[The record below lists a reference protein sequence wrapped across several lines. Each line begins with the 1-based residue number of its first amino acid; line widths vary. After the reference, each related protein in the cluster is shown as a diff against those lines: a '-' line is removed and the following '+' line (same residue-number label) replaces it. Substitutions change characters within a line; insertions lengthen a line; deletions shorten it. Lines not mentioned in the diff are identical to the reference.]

1 MKTAEEILESHLT
14 SMLSRTEESY
24 VTIDEMKQ
32 VPEWK
37 ACVIAI
43 EQAQK
48 EAYDQALD
56 DKLDAN
62 KIHIMLSGIKI
73 DNDNLDYI
81 KLTGEICG
89 NLRCDLVEAIKNL
102 KKL

>member
-1 MKTAEEILESHLT
+1 MKTAEEYLP
-14 SMLSRTEESY
+14 EESDLAFEGGIELFLKRK
-24 VTIDEMKQ
+24 V
-32 VPEWK
+32 VSS
-37 ACVIAI
+37 I

-48 EAYDQALD
+48 EAYNQALD
-56 DKLDAN
+56 DKLDVN

-89 NLRCDLVEAIKNL
+89 NLRWDLVEAIKNL
-102 KKL
+102 KK

>member
-1 MKTAEEILESHLT
+1 MKTAEELLKENGITPKTMHHNYD
-14 SMLSRTEESY
+14 Y
-24 VTIDEMKQ
+24 VYRAVCKI
-32 VPEWK
+32 
-37 ACVIAI
+37 I
-43 EQAQK
+43 EQAQI

-89 NLRCDLVEAIKNL
+89 NLRWDLVEAIKNL
-102 KKL
+102 KK

>member
-1 MKTAEEILESHLT
+1 MKTPEQLLKEKGITPETMHHNYD
-14 SMLSRTEESY
+14 Y
-24 VTIDEMKQ
+24 VYRAVCKI
-32 VPEWK
+32 
-37 ACVIAI
+37 I
-43 EQAQK
+43 EQAQR
-48 EAYDQALD
+48 EAYNQALD

-89 NLRCDLVEAIKNL
+89 NLRWDLVEAIKNL
-102 KKL
+102 KK

>member
-1 MKTAEEILESHLT
+1 MKTAEHYLMRWRDNEFELHEL
-14 SMLSRTEESY
+14 
-24 VTIDEMKQ
+24 
-32 VPEWK
+32 
-37 ACVIAI
+37 I
-43 EQAQK
+43 ELAQK
-48 EAYDQALD
+48 EAYNQALD

-89 NLRCDLVEAIKNL
+89 NLRWDLVEAIKNL
-102 KKL
+102 KK

>member
-1 MKTAEEILESHLT
+1 MKTPEQWMDKWLT
-14 SMLSRTEESY
+14 THGLSFEQ
-24 VTIDEMKQ
+24 M
-32 VPEWK
+32 
-37 ACVIAI
+37 I
-43 EQAQK
+43 EQIQE
-48 EAYDQALD
+48 EAYNQALD

-89 NLRCDLVEAIKNL
+89 NLRWDLVEAIKNL
-102 KKL
+102 KK

>member
-1 MKTAEEILESHLT
+1 MKTAEHYLMRWRDCEFD
-14 SMLSRTEESY
+14 
-24 VTIDEMKQ
+24 IDE
-32 VPEWK
+32 
-37 ACVIAI
+37 AI
-43 EQAQK
+43 ELAQK
-48 EAYDQALD
+48 EAYNQALD

-89 NLRCDLVEAIKNL
+89 NLRWDLVEAIKNL
-102 KKL
+102 KK

>member
-1 MKTAEEILESHLT
+1 MKTPEQWMDKWLT
-14 SMLSRTEESY
+14 THGLSFEQ
-24 VTIDEMKQ
+24 M
-32 VPEWK
+32 
-37 ACVIAI
+37 I
-43 EQAQK
+43 EQAQI
-48 EAYDQALD
+48 EAYDQALN

-89 NLRCDLVEAIKNL
+89 NLRWDLVEAIINL
-102 KKL
+102 KK

>member
-1 MKTAEEILESHLT
+1 MNKTLKVAQVRDLLNQVNNEQITFSRFVEILNE
-14 SMLSRTEESY
+14 
-24 VTIDEMKQ
+24 
-32 VPEWK
+32 
-37 ACVIAI
+37 
-43 EQAQK
+43 AQE
-48 EAYDQALD
+48 EAYNQAMD

-89 NLRCDLVEAIKNL
+89 NLRWDLVEAIKNL
-102 KKL
+102 KK

>member
-1 MKTAEEILESHLT
+1 MKTAEEYLP
-14 SMLSRTEESY
+14 EESDLAFEGGIELFLKRK
-24 VTIDEMKQ
+24 V
-32 VPEWK
+32 VSS
-37 ACVIAI
+37 I
-43 EQAQK
+43 EQAQI
-48 EAYDQALD
+48 EAYNQALD

-89 NLRCDLVEAIKNL
+89 NLRWDLVEAIKNL
-102 KKL
+102 KK